1 MRPSSCVLAL
11 SDPSSPRYYTAS
23 FPPGRIGLGLVDRG
37 GAGEPGVKVMQIVP
51 GGSAA
56 GVGTISK
63 GDHLVAINHMR
74 VDHAHREEVVQML
87 AEVAQRPFEMRFE
100 RKNVV
105 PTIGRS
111 TSLHAAHYL
120 PLPGQEGLG
129 VDVDVDG
136 LKVDLQVAVD
146 ALREILETYP
156 EYFNR
161 RLAHRVTVC
170 NEIGH
175 CLCHRALQEAAFAVE
190 AWKDAVEAGEKM
202 GERSATVGED
212 ERCVDIRLHIVKEQG
227 QIEENEEKAR
237 TWQDH
242 VALMERQGEA
252 AHVLQRGVRCHVARQ
267 TVKKV
272 RDAVLLKARA
282 ATNISKMRR
291 GFLDRRRIE
300 RVRRAM
306 ADLRSETEGRAAVT
320 MQCRARSFLS
330 RTKMARVDAAR
341 KAALDAEL
349 KCLATLVEM
358 VDKGRLDEGLDDMLD
373 VLRSGLGAY
382 HKDRMWFK
390 EKVDAY
396 QEVLDTTR
404 PHFEKDDTAGEDGAN
419 AADGKKTE
427 GEGGFEDLEAL
438 VTLDAAAEAVECD
451 SRLGVNDFNAFA
463 LVLTALRDT
472 HVAKRKEEEERA
484 RLMATVAMFEVQFLR
499 LMKRSGR
506 IVGVDVSA
514 GVWIVRLAH
523 NHDVIVADHPDTS
536 GKEQWSDTGHP
547 DMAQDKAYSIAHT
560 TCEVR
565 SRAKCHSLDISKMY

>member
-1 MRPSSCVLAL
+1 M
-11 SDPSSPRYYTAS
+11 
-23 FPPGRIGLGLVDRG
+23 
-37 GAGEPGVKVMQIVP
+37 KVMQIVP

-63 GDHLVAINHMR
+63 GDHLVAINHVR

-105 PTIGRS
+105 PIVGRS

-129 VDVDVDG
+129 IDVDVDG

-156 EYFNR
+156 EYFKR
-161 RLAHRVTVC
+161 RLAHRVTVY

-190 AWKDAVEAGEKM
+190 AWQDALEAGEKM
-202 GERSATVGED
+202 GERSATAEED
-212 ERCVDIRLHIVKEQG
+212 ERCVDIRLQIVKEQG
-227 QIEENEEKAR
+227 KIEENAEKAR

-242 VALMERQGEA
+242 VALMERQGKA
-252 AHVLQRGVRCHVARQ
+252 AHVLQRGVRCHMARQ
-267 TVKKV
+267 AVKKM
-272 RDAVLLKARA
+272 RDRVLVKTRA
-282 ATNISKMRR
+282 ATNIAKMRR
-291 GFLDRRRIE
+291 GVLDRKKIE

-306 ADLRSETEGRAAVT
+306 AELRAETEGRAAVT
-320 MQCRARSFLS
+320 MQCRARCFLS

-341 KAALDAEL
+341 KAGLNAEL

-358 VDKGRLDEGLDDMLD
+358 VDNGRLDESLDDMLG

-396 QEVLDTTR
+396 QEVLDATR
-404 PHFEKDDTAGEDGAN
+404 PHFEKDDTAGADGADGAN
-419 AADGKKTE
+419 GADGADGKKTE
-427 GEGGFEDLEAL
+427 GEDGPEDLKAL
-438 VTLDAAAEAVECD
+438 VTLDTAAEAVECD
-451 SRLGVNDFNAFA
+451 SRLGVNDFNTFA
-463 LVLTALRDT
+463 LLLTALRDT

-484 RLMATVAMFEVQFLR
+484 RLMATVVVFEVQFLR

-506 IVGVDVSA
+506 ILGVDVSA
-514 GVWIVRLAH
+514 GVWITRLAH
-523 NHDVIVADHPDTS
+523 NHDVIVADHPDMG

-565 SRAKCHSLDISKMY
+565 FRTKRHSLDIRNIAIHALSSISSTNTNTNAHRVT